1 MGCNRFATPDVCEWE
16 LGLRARHVS
25 TQISS
30 GGWSDPASGINTI
43 WTIGEASQE
52 TLPVALIGL
61 LAQYYWGRHHKNKTL
76 PVPVALIPWK
86 GRRPAVGEDPIK
98 KHFKKTAVSSL
109 GTTSKIMKAWCKRQH
124 SLNNVLSCNWL
135 CLVSSFEKYFFFRHF
150 ESCYETRVRV

>member
-1 MGCNRFATPDVCEWE
+1 MQRPMCANESLGCGRDTCPLRSAAVADLTLQVALILFGL
-16 LGLRARHVS
+16 LGK
-25 TQISS
+25 
-30 GGWSDPASGINTI
+30 
-43 WTIGEASQE
+43 ASQE

-109 GTTSKIMKAWCKRQH
+109 GTTSKIMKA
-124 SLNNVLSCNWL
+124 
-135 CLVSSFEKYFFFRHF
+135 
-150 ESCYETRVRV
+150 